1 MLWRGGRRSDN
12 IEDRRGEGFSPGM
25 GRGRLPIG
33 GRAGGIG
40 GLGLIA
46 LVLVGLFFGVDP
58 SALLQMGGGGGV
70 GPSTYVPQEQA
81 RGAPGT
87 QSPGSGATVRDEA
100 GQFVAVVLADTEDT
114 WNALFQQMGKTYRE
128 PTLVLFSGA
137 VNSSCGFA
145 QAASGPFYC
154 PRDNKIYLDTSFF
167 NELSRRFGAPGDFA
181 QAYVIAHE
189 VGHHVQN
196 QLGILPQVE
205 AFQQQAGRSDAN
217 RVQVMVELQADCF
230 AGIWAHHAD
239 RSRGILEKGDIEEG
253 LNAAAAIGDDRLQ
266 KQSQGYVV
274 PDAFTHGS
282 SAQRVQWF
290 RRGFEQGTPA
300 ACDTFN
306 AAKL

>member
-12 IEDRRGEGFSPGM
+12 IEDRRGEGFTPGGGG
-25 GRGRLPIG
+25 GRFPIG

-46 LVLVGLFFGVDP
+46 LVLIGLFFGIDP
-58 SALLQMGGGGGV
+58 SALLQGGGGA
-70 GPSTYVPQEQA
+70 PSTYVPSPQEQA
-81 RGAPGT
+81 RGTPGAP
-87 QSPGSGATVRDEA
+87 SPRQGPAVGDEA

-114 WNALFQQMGKTYRE
+114 WNALFQKMGKNYRE
-128 PTLVLFSGA
+128 PSLVLFSGA
-137 VNSSCGFA
+137 VNSSCRFA

-154 PRDNKIYLDTSFF
+154 PRDHKIYLDTSFF

-205 AFQQQAGRSDAN
+205 AFQRQAN
-217 RVQVMVELQADCF
+217 RSEANQVQVMVELQADCF

-239 RSRGILEKGDIEEG
+239 RSRGLLEKGDIEEG

-266 KQSQGYVV
+266 KQTQGYVV

-282 SAQRVQWF
+282 AAQRVRWF
-290 RRGFEQGTPA
+290 KRGFESGQPS

-306 AAKL
+306 ADRL

>member
-1 MLWRGGRRSDN
+1 MLWRGGRQSKN
-12 IEDRRGEGFSPGM
+12 IEDRRDEGFSPGM
-25 GRGRLPIG
+25 GGGGRFPIG
-33 GRAGGIG
+33 GRAGGLG

-46 LVLVGLFFGVDP
+46 LVLIGLFFGIDP
-58 SALLQMGGGGGV
+58 IALLQGGGGS
-70 GPSTYVPQEQA
+70 PSYVPQPQEQA
-81 RGAPGT
+81 RSAPHAPAQGPKV
-87 QSPGSGATVRDEA
+87 SDEA
-100 GQFVAVVLADTEDT
+100 GEFVAVVLADTEDT
-114 WNALFQQMGKTYRE
+114 WNALFQQMGKKYRE

-154 PRDNKIYLDTSFF
+154 PIDQKVYLDTSFF
-167 NELSRRFGAPGDFA
+167 AALTQRFGAPGDFA

-205 AFQQQAGRSDAN
+205 AFQQQASRGDAN

-239 RSRGILEKGDIEEG
+239 RSRRLLEQGDIEEG

-282 SAQRVQWF
+282 SAQRVRWF
-290 RRGFEQGTPA
+290 KRGFEAGTPA

-306 AAKL
+306 ADQP